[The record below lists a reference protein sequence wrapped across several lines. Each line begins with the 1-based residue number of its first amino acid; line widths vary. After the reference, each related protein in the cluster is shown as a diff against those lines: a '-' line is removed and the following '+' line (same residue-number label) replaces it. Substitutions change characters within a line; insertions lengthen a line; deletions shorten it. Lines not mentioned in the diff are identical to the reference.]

1 MAVPNAR
8 PAIPGTGIY
17 AHIVGW
23 GMAVPD
29 NVMTNDDMA
38 AIVETSDEWIQ
49 SRTGIKER
57 RIATERESAAT
68 LGYKAAQRA
77 LEVADILPVD
87 IDLVIVATST
97 PEHIFPSTASLI
109 QDWLG
114 ASQAGA
120 FDLSA
125 ACSGFVYALNMGAQ
139 AIKSGSIQT
148 ALVIGS
154 ETMSRV
160 LDWQDRSTC
169 ILFGDGAGAV
179 VLQASE
185 QEGGVLSSVLRS
197 DGSGADLLAIP
208 TSNVRELNGH
218 KIQRMH
224 MSGGEVFKFATR
236 VVHDSIREAS
246 ELAGVALDDIK
257 LVIPH
262 QANQRILMSAARKLK
277 MDIDRFMSNV
287 DKYGNTS
294 AASIPIALCEAIE
307 NGRINQDDHIV
318 MVGFGG
324 GLSWAS
330 MVIQWGV
337 PEPGE
342 QQGTRINRQRR
353 RFLYF
358 WARWRSRWN
367 RWKRNISQM
376 VERIRPDRGRI
387 FRLKRRV
394 DEEEELDD

>member
-1 MAVPNAR
+1 
-8 PAIPGTGIY
+8 
-17 AHIVGW
+17 
-23 GMAVPD
+23 
-29 NVMTNDDMA
+29 
-38 AIVETSDEWIQ
+38 
-49 SRTGIKER
+49 
-57 RIATERESAAT
+57 
-68 LGYKAAQRA
+68 
-77 LEVADILPVD
+77 
-87 IDLVIVATST
+87 
-97 PEHIFPSTASLI
+97 
-109 QDWLG
+109 
-114 ASQAGA
+114 
-120 FDLSA
+120 
-125 ACSGFVYALNMGAQ
+125 
-139 AIKSGSIQT
+139 
-148 ALVIGS
+148 
-154 ETMSRV
+154 
-160 LDWQDRSTC
+160 
-169 ILFGDGAGAV
+169 
-179 VLQASE
+179 
-185 QEGGVLSSVLRS
+185 
-197 DGSGADLLAIP
+197 
-208 TSNVRELNGH
+208 
-218 KIQRMH
+218 MH

-246 ELAGVALDDIK
+246 ERAGVALDDIK

-307 NGRINQDDHIV
+307 DGRINQDDHIV

-330 MVIQWGV
+330 MVVQWGV

-394 DEEEELDD
+394 DEEDELDD